1 MIHMEIALENEF
13 ARPKDRVVSLVEA
26 LHCKEVCETT
36 PGSNRPSL
44 QLLFWP
50 RSLRRAR

>member
-26 LHCKEVCETT
+26 LHCKEACETS
-36 PGSNRPSL
+36 PASNRHFL
-44 QLLFWP
+44 QFLFWP